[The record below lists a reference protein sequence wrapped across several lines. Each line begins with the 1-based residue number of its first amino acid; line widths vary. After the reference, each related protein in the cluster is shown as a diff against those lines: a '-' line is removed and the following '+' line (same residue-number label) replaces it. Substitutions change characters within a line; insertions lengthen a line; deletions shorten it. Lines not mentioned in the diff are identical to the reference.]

1 MAVALGGVSGK
12 DGPPVSGEDYALPNQ
27 HELTLDS
34 TEWFLA
40 APDSQAGASCLA
52 PDKTTLGRHLAR
64 FEWICGN

>member
-1 MAVALGGVSGK
+1 M
-12 DGPPVSGEDYALPNQ
+12 SGEDYALPNQ

-40 APDSQAGASCLA
+40 APDSQAGASCPA